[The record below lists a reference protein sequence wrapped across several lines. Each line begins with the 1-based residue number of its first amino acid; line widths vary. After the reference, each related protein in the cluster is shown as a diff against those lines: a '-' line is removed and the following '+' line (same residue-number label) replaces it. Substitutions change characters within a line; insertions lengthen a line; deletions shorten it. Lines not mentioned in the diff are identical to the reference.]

1 MNLEQINTEY
11 TQLKSSLTQF
21 AEDIKVLEQKVN
33 DLADDKDIYVGKVKE
48 GKRNGLDVSPIEE
61 HLEAINKNL
70 NEAKNN
76 LLQKKDELEQI
87 KIKINV
93 KMAEIQNNPEML
105 KHLQQIMTKRYNRKL
120 AKLKQE
126 KEEVIGNKDRLLS
139 LKQLVTD
146 HPTLG
151 NNLKGIFSAK
161 DAIKSLEETLN
172 SLSPDEDNRGILT
185 DIQEMREKLAT
196 NKQSL
201 MDYIQKNN
209 LNITEKDID
218 SLTSHSP
225 VINGKGELD
234 LDTTIN
240 KDISKLNRQIKGY
253 EKSINHCTIAPK
265 VLAHSVKPTNA
276 PQPSTIEQPPSK
288 PEPPEQKTKWYQFIQ
303 RFKNWKEKRAEN
315 KKPKTLPSGQPQTL
329 NNNNQSQNNS
339 LFKDSLKYDIVND
352 ALNELEETNMKK
364 TKAVEKKLKQNPQ
377 QR

>member
-1 MNLEQINTEY
+1 M
-11 TQLKSSLTQF
+11 
-21 AEDIKVLEQKVN
+21 
-33 DLADDKDIYVGKVKE
+33 
-48 GKRNGLDVSPIEE
+48 
-61 HLEAINKNL
+61 
-70 NEAKNN
+70 
-76 LLQKKDELEQI
+76 
-87 KIKINV
+87 
-93 KMAEIQNNPEML
+93 
-105 KHLQQIMTKRYNRKL
+105 
-120 AKLKQE
+120 
-126 KEEVIGNKDRLLS
+126 
-139 LKQLVTD
+139 
-146 HPTLG
+146 
-151 NNLKGIFSAK
+151 
-161 DAIKSLEETLN
+161 
-172 SLSPDEDNRGILT
+172 SPDEDNRGILT

-303 RFKNWKEKRAEN
+303 RFKNWKEKEQKTRN
-315 KKPKTLPSGQPQTL
+315 QRHYQVDNPKL
-329 NNNNQSQNNS
+329 
-339 LFKDSLKYDIVND
+339 
-352 ALNELEETNMKK
+352 
-364 TKAVEKKLKQNPQ
+364 
-377 QR
+377 